1 MEQIIVGPRR
11 NGAGNFIYHAK
22 KAPKDPSKIDT
33 INSTVD
39 FLFLDES
46 IILFLIPLK

>member
-1 MEQIIVGPRR
+1 MVGPSR

-22 KAPKDPSKIDT
+22 KAPKDPSIIDT
-33 INSTVD
+33 INHLY

-46 IILFLIPLK
+46 IIYFKFL

>member
-1 MEQIIVGPRR
+1 MEQIMGPRR

-22 KAPKDPSKIDT
+22 KAPKDPSIIDT
-33 INSTVD
+33 INSIV

-46 IILFLIPLK
+46 IILFLFPVK